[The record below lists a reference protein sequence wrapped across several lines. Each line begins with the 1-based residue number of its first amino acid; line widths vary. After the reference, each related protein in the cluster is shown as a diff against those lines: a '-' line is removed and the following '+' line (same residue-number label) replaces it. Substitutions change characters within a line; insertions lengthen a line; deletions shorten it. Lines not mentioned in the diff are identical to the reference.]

1 MSTLVRCGKPMD
13 GSGPGLDFSSPNC
26 RAGELIGQIS
36 LTGLTR
42 DDRLPLP
49 TGHPLSWGLLTLGTL
64 LEGSA
69 YADGV

>member
-1 MSTLVRCGKPMD
+1 MSTLVRCGKRMD

-26 RAGELIGQIS
+26 RTGSSIGQVS

-49 TGHPLSWGLLTLGTL
+49 TGHPLSWGVLTLGTL

-69 YADGV
+69 YADRV